1 MCETH
6 LTEPLFHSLSPM
18 NPGIVPLEYAC
29 AIYAEKAVMER
40 PGHAVFS
47 DSYLLFFG
55 HVTLL
60 NLNLQSSV

>member
-1 MCETH
+1 
-6 LTEPLFHSLSPM
+6 M
-18 NPGIVPLEYAC
+18 NPGIVTLEYAC
-29 AIYAEKAVMER
+29 AIYGEKAVMER
-40 PGHAVFS
+40 PGHSVFS

>member
-1 MCETH
+1 
-6 LTEPLFHSLSPM
+6 M
-18 NPGIVPLEYAC
+18 NPGIVTLEYA
-29 AIYAEKAVMER
+29 YGEKAVMER
-40 PGHAVFS
+40 PGHSVFS